1 MRDPFHID
9 SYVILSMV
17 FGIANVVF
25 LLYARWQIDPLE
37 FSNGGLLLHI
47 ETAVVLFG
55 HFLLGAVPGYLLL
68 RYRVVSPLVISGYL
82 SWFAYVD
89 QRSMEPF
96 IGLYS
101 SPFIHA
107 FAICVLGGVGFWE
120 YFARE
125 RIPFVSHDPLL

>member
-1 MRDPFHID
+1 MEEGLQINK
-9 SYVILSMV
+9 YTTVGAL
-17 FGIANVVF
+17 FGIANVAF

-68 RYRVVSPLVISGYL
+68 RYRVVSPLLISGYL

-107 FAICVLGGVGFWE
+107 FAICVLCGFGYWE
-120 YFARE
+120 YFLRE
-125 RIPFVSHDPLL
+125 RIPYVSHDPIL